1 MILYNWFLVDYI
13 FIIKA
18 DVDLNI
24 NPNEVMSYKYVTKD
38 ELKEM
43 FATQSNYH
51 FFYKKFDKNKI
62 IP

>member
-1 MILYNWFLVDYI
+1 VDYI

-38 ELKEM
+38 ELKQM
-43 FATQSNYH
+43 FETQSNIIIIKLIIIIK
-51 FFYKKFDKNKI
+51 FYI
-62 IP
+62 